1 MLFRSYHGLLA
12 SVKRQAA
19 RGVTID
25 ANYTWSHC
33 ISDPFAAFFS
43 SGTGN
48 AGYINPDN
56 RRFDRG
62 NCTTSSTDR
71 RHVFNLTA
79 VAETPRFSNANLRA
93 VATGWRLSPILRL
106 QSGGYLTVTTV
117 NDVALNGQASQRVH
131 QILPDVY
138 GDKSVNRYLN
148 PAAFALPAT
157 GTFGNSGA
165 ATVLGPMYWQFD
177 AALSRVF
184 QVREDQRLE
193 VRAEAFNV
201 TNSMRM
207 NDPVTNLNA
216 GNFGKVISA
225 RDPRIM
231 QFALKYVF

>member
-1 MLFRSYHGLLA
+1 
-12 SVKRQAA
+12 
-19 RGVTID
+19 VT
-25 ANYTWSHC
+25 
-33 ISDPFAAFFS
+33 FLS

-62 NCTTSSTDR
+62 NCTTSATDR
-71 RHVFNLTA
+71 RHLFNLTA
-79 VAETPRFSNANLRA
+79 VAETPTFSNPNLRA
-93 VATGWRLSPILRL
+93 LATGWRLSPILRL

-117 NDVALNGQASQRVH
+117 NDAALNGQGSQRVN
-131 QILPDVY
+131 QVLPDVY
-138 GDKSVNRYLN
+138 GDKTINRYLN
-148 PAAFALPAT
+148 PSAFAIPAT

-165 ATVLGPMYWQFD
+165 AAILGPMYWQFD

-184 QVREDQRLE
+184 QIREGHRLE

-207 NDPVTNLNA
+207 NDPITNLNA
-216 GNFGKVISA
+216 GNFGRVISA